1 MKEKIR
7 EVPAFRMTIE
17 RDKLARDEKCIVK
30 IFEVLEECRIP
41 CECMALNIDSLST
54 AIRKTEQE
62 KIARFIP
69 LLEKVLGQVR
79 VSIEDNVMLLC
90 VESEEIKGR
99 GIGMI
104 VSSLCMQNI
113 EIKMQRYL
121 RCRNLFV
128 VCVAAEAVDQARQI
142 ILEAIPS
149 IASSVPQPQLL

>member
-7 EVPAFRMTIE
+7 EVPAFRLTID
-17 RDKLARDEKCIVK
+17 RDKLARDEKCIRK

-62 KIARFIP
+62 KLGRFIP
-69 LLEKVLGQVR
+69 MLERELGQVHI
-79 VSIEDNVMLLC
+79 SIEDNVMLLC

-99 GIGMI
+99 RIGMI
-104 VSSLCMQNI
+104 VSSLSMQNI

-128 VCVAAEAVDQARQI
+128 VCVAADAVEQARQI
-142 ILEAIPS
+142 IIEAVPS
-149 IASSVPQPQLL
+149 IGPAAQHPPIP

>member
-7 EVPAFRMTIE
+7 EVPAFRLTIE
-17 RDKLARDEKCIVK
+17 RDKLARDEKCIGK

-62 KIARFIP
+62 KVGRFIP
-69 LLEKVLGQVR
+69 MLEHELGQVR

-90 VESEEIKGR
+90 VESEEIMGR

-104 VSSLCMQNI
+104 VSSLSMQNI

-128 VCVAAEAVDQARQI
+128 VCVAAESVDQARQI
-142 ILEAIPS
+142 IIETIPS
-149 IASSVPQPQLL
+149 VGPAAQRSPLP